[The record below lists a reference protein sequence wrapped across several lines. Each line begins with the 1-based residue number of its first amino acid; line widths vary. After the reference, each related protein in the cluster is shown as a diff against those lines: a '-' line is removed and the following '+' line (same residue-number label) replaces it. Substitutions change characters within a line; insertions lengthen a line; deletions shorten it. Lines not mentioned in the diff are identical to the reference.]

1 MKHWVIAVGLLFS
14 LAGTGCALQPSNDTL
29 EDQQNEN
36 KEVGRLTS
44 VQFYVPSE
52 EDNIISIIDIV
63 SSEVVGSIETKEK
76 PTIVAFTSTMREVV
90 VANQNSSS
98 LSLFNTQT
106 LNEEKEIP
114 VGPLPHGIALAPN
127 NDTVYVATVGDS
139 FVDVVSLKEGKVVR
153 QIDIGTGGKT
163 NYVVLENQL
172 LFVTD
177 YERHKLIVIDTET
190 DEIVHEITTGE
201 VPRVVQVIDDIIY
214 VAASSTGELQ
224 LFSTQNGELI
234 TSITGVPGITDF
246 VIKEDQ
252 SQAIAT
258 SLEGN
263 ALYLIDLHSKEVIST
278 IENLTGAK
286 HLAFNRL
293 ESRVYVT
300 LSGTNEVQI
309 VDLETF
315 EIEKTIE
322 VGAAPHGI
330 KIKALPGGGG
340 SC

>member
-1 MKHWVIAVGLLFS
+1 MKHWIIVAGLLFS
-14 LAGTGCALQPSNDTL
+14 LVGTGCALQTSNDI
-29 EDQQNEN
+29 EDQQHEN
-36 KEVGRLTS
+36 KEAGKLTA

-52 EDNIISIIDIV
+52 KDNKISIIDIA
-63 SSEVVGSIETKEK
+63 SSEVVGNIETKEK
-76 PTIVAFTSTMREVV
+76 PTLVAFTSTMREAV

-114 VGPLPHGIALAPN
+114 VGPLPHGIALAPD

-139 FVDVVSLKEGKVVR
+139 YVDVVSLKEGKVIR
-153 QIDIGTGGKT
+153 QIDIGTGGNT
-163 NYVVLENQL
+163 NYLVLEDKL
-172 LFVTD
+172 LYVTD
-177 YERHKLIVIDTET
+177 YERHKLIVINTET

-201 VPRVVQVIDDIIY
+201 VPRVVQVSDDIIY
-214 VAASSTGELQ
+214 VAASSAGELQ
-224 LFSTQNGELI
+224 LFSAENGLPI
-234 TSITGVPGITDF
+234 TSITGVPQITDF

-263 ALYLIDLHSKEVIST
+263 ALYLIDLNTKEVIST
-278 IENLTGAK
+278 LNNLAGAK

-293 ESRVYVT
+293 ENRVYVT
-300 LSGTNEVQI
+300 LSGTNLVQI

-315 EIEKTIE
+315 EVEKTIE

>member
-1 MKHWVIAVGLLFS
+1 MKHWIIGASLLFL
-14 LAGTGCALQPSNDTL
+14 LAGTGCALQTPNDIL
-29 EDQQNEN
+29 EVKQNEN
-36 KEVGRLTS
+36 KEAGKLTA
-44 VQFYVPSE
+44 VQFYVSSE
-52 EDNIISIIDIV
+52 EDNKISIIDIV
-63 SSEVVGSIETKEK
+63 SSEVVGNIETKEK
-76 PTIVAFTSTMREVV
+76 PTIVAFTSTMREAIVV
-90 VANQNSSS
+90 NQNSSS

-139 FVDVVSLKEGKVVR
+139 YVDVVSLKEGKVVR
-153 QIDIGTGGKT
+153 QIDIGTGGST
-163 NYVVLENQL
+163 NYVVLKDQL
-172 LFVTD
+172 LYVTD
-177 YERHKLIVIDTET
+177 YERHKLIVINTET
-190 DEIVHEITTGE
+190 DEIVHKITTGE
-201 VPRVVQVIDDIIY
+201 VPRVVQVIDEIIY
-214 VAASSTGELQ
+214 VAASSSGELQ
-224 LFSTQNGELI
+224 LFSAQNGELI
-234 TSITGVPGITDF
+234 TSITGVPDITDF
-246 VIKEDQ
+246 VIKKDQ

-263 ALYLIDLHSKEVIST
+263 ALYLIDLEAKEVIST
-278 IENLTGAK
+278 LENLTAAK
-286 HLAFNRL
+286 HLAFNRI

-300 LSGTNEVQI
+300 LSGTNKVQI

-330 KIKALPGGGG
+330 KLKALPGGGG